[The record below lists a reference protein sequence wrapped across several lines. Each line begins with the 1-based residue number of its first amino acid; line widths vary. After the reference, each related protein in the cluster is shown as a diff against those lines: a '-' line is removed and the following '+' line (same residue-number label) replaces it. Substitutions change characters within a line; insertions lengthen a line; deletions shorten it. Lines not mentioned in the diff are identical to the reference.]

1 MVLTD
6 SAKKILSKSYDL
18 CLRYNQI
25 CEGGV
30 HVDISTH
37 RQEWVKTRSFAL
49 YWLAIT
55 PPKKGSKS
63 NKWGSFTKFRK
74 FLARGTEFFKIVEE
88 MVGTN
93 EAGDGNSILCYLMSQ
108 KGKFCFLLYQKEIYA
123 QFVETYRL
131 VKHNIYQELK
141 QTITDLDLRITWK
154 HPVYY
159 YYYITIILFISI
171 ISPK

>member
-1 MVLTD
+1 MQNYRFF
-6 SAKKILSKSYDL
+6 IF
-18 CLRYNQI
+18 
-25 CEGGV
+25 
-30 HVDISTH
+30 
-37 RQEWVKTRSFAL
+37 KTRSFAL

-108 KGKFCFLLYQKEIYA
+108 KGKFCFLLYQKKIYA